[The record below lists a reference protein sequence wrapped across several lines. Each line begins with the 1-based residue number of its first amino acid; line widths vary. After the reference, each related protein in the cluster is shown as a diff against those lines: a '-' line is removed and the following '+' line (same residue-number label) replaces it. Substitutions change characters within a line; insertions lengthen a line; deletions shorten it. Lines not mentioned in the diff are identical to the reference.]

1 MDTMS
6 DILEQSHIHD
16 MEIEICRECIVYT
29 MYNQTECVYVYIIV
43 YIYIG
48 FSHPLELYM
57 DSNPMVC
64 GGQAIIVSINDIEK
78 NKSTRYETCT

>member
-43 YIYIG
+43 YIYI
-48 FSHPLELYM
+48 
-57 DSNPMVC
+57 
-64 GGQAIIVSINDIEK
+64 
-78 NKSTRYETCT
+78 